1 MKSKTIKTVLVTLL
15 VVMVIGLLTESDEDA
30 KEKERTNKYTV
41 EASSPTPEAA
51 SSPIIMNVPNHFDFD
66 KGHLSKDDILNGIMH
81 TVDKDWEYSDFDYDA
96 ETDTVSIHIG
106 TPSITSTLDK
116 IPYDEKLNEEWFCE
130 TEVALKDL
138 NASMVDLFRKNNYQ
152 SHVVLYFHSG
162 YQNENI
168 VLTVVDGKVTYD
180 YYFNVDICG
189 DEETY

>member
-1 MKSKTIKTVLVTLL
+1 MKSKTIKTVLVTLM
-15 VVMVIGLLTESDEDA
+15 VVMIIWLLAEYG
-30 KEKERTNKYTV
+30 EKLEEEENKYTV
-41 EASSPTPEAA
+41 EA

-189 DEETY
+189 DEETN

>member
-15 VVMVIGLLTESDEDA
+15 VVMVIGILSESDEDA

-41 EASSPTPEAA
+41 EA

-189 DEETY
+189 DEETN

>member
-1 MKSKTIKTVLVTLL
+1 MKSKTIKTVLIVLLTL
-15 VVMVIGLLTESDEDA
+15 MVIGLLTESDEDA
-30 KEKERTNKYTV
+30 KEKENEYKV
-41 EASSPTPEAA
+41 ETSTSEPAETE
-51 SSPIIMNVPNHFDFD
+51 SPIIMNVPNHFDFD

-116 IPYDEKLNEEWFCE
+116 IPYDEKLNTEWFCE

-180 YYFNVDICG
+180 YYFNVDICD
-189 DEETY
+189 DEETN

>member
-1 MKSKTIKTVLVTLL
+1 MKSKTIKTVLIVLLTL
-15 VVMVIGLLTESDEDA
+15 MVIGLLTESDEDA
-30 KEKERTNKYTV
+30 KEKENEYKV
-41 EASSPTPEAA
+41 ETSTSEPVETT
-51 SSPIIMNVPNHFDFD
+51 SPIIMNVPNHFDFD
-66 KGHLSKDDILNGIMH
+66 NGHLSKDDILNGIMH

-116 IPYDEKLNEEWFCE
+116 IPYDEKLNTEWFCE

-180 YYFNVDICG
+180 YYFNVDICD
-189 DEETY
+189 DEETN

>member
-41 EASSPTPEAA
+41 EASSPTPA
-51 SSPIIMNVPNHFDFD
+51 STSPIIMNVPNHFDFD

-106 TPSITSTLDK
+106 TPSITRTLDK

-152 SHVVLYFHSG
+152 SHVVLYFHNG

>member
-1 MKSKTIKTVLVTLL
+1 MKSKTIKTVLIVLLTL
-15 VVMVIGLLTESDEDA
+15 MVIGLLTESDEDA
-30 KEKERTNKYTV
+30 KEKENEYKV
-41 EASSPTPEAA
+41 ETSTSEPAVTE
-51 SSPIIMNVPNHFDFD
+51 SPIIMNVPNHFDFVN
-66 KGHLSKDDILNGIMH
+66 GHLSKDDILNGIMH

-116 IPYDEKLNEEWFCE
+116 IPYDEKLNTEWFCE

-180 YYFNVDICG
+180 YYFNVDICD
-189 DEETY
+189 DEETN

>member
-1 MKSKTIKTVLVTLL
+1 MKSKTIKTVLIVLLTL
-15 VVMVIGLLTESDEDA
+15 MVIGLLTESDEDA
-30 KEKERTNKYTV
+30 KEKENEYKV
-41 EASSPTPEAA
+41 ETSTSEPVETT
-51 SSPIIMNVPNHFDFD
+51 SPIIMNVPNHFDFD
-66 KGHLSKDDILNGIMH
+66 NGHLSKDDILNGIMH

-116 IPYDEKLNEEWFCE
+116 IPYDEKLNTEWFCE

-189 DEETY
+189 DEETN